1 MESPLT
7 LRLDKHT
14 RERLARIAREK
25 RITASEVV
33 RAAIDAWVQNHE
45 AAAIPYE
52 NASDLIGIVHGGK
65 PDRSSE
71 SGQQFKNLLKARRG
85 KP

>member
-33 RAAIDAWVQNHE
+33 RAAIEAWVRTHE
-45 AAAIPYE
+45 AAAVPYE
-52 NASDLIGIVHGGK
+52 SAADLIGIVHGGN

-71 SGQQFKNLLKARRG
+71 TGRQLKKMLKARRD
-85 KP
+85 KS